1 MPSDAWAAP
10 LLQRRGGLYPGA
22 AALAA
27 RLSFEAPSPDAEAR
41 ESRSHG
47 HGHHRW
53 EVGEASLAEPSKRSE
68 NSTGASHETVG
79 RLRILFSTLK
89 RLLQNPPCCHRSG
102 VRREENDRH
111 VVLSPEE
118 VPWPSTSSPVTE
130 TSPTCCP
137 RASRTGCRRTTW
149 PSSSWTP

>member
-47 HGHHRW
+47 QGHHRW

-68 NSTGASHETVG
+68 NSTGASRG
-79 RLRILFSTLK
+79 L
-89 RLLQNPPCCHRSG
+89 
-102 VRREENDRH
+102 
-111 VVLSPEE
+111 
-118 VPWPSTSSPVTE
+118 
-130 TSPTCCP
+130 P
-137 RASRTGCRRTTW
+137 RAKEQDPGLVPAAVLAPCGAGRCA
-149 PSSSWTP
+149 PQ